1 MSEILL
7 IITKGEHTADISRG
21 KNLKIL
27 LAHETSNNSQKR
39 YTAGPW
45 IVPKSIQISF
55 QKSYYES
62 TTYYLIESN
71 LDYAVW
77 KNFALCKN
85 CTIQSHTKQGLTV
98 VYC

>member
-39 YTAGPW
+39 YTVFNSAEKYPNKF
-45 IVPKSIQISF
+45 PKSH
-55 QKSYYES
+55 YES
-62 TTYYLIESN
+62 TTY
-71 LDYAVW
+71 
-77 KNFALCKN
+77 
-85 CTIQSHTKQGLTV
+85 
-98 VYC
+98 

>member
-39 YTAGPW
+39 YTSGP
-45 IVPKSIQISF
+45 
-55 QKSYYES
+55 
-62 TTYYLIESN
+62 
-71 LDYAVW
+71 
-77 KNFALCKN
+77 
-85 CTIQSHTKQGLTV
+85 
-98 VYC
+98 